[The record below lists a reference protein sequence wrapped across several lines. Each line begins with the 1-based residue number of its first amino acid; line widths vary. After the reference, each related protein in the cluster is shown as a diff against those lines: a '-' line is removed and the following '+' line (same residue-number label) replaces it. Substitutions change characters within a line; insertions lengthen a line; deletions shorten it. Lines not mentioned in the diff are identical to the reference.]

1 MRKDA
6 TMITAVG
13 PNGIARAIELRGDA
27 VARSEPV
34 ARTGTAAS
42 RGAATPKS
50 PAAELAAQG
59 APVDTGRVA
68 ALRTAIANGSYT
80 VDPKAIAERMI
91 ALDLPKSA

>member
-27 VARSEPV
+27 VSQSEPV
-34 ARTGTAAS
+34 AKVGTSASHGTDTPRT
-42 RGAATPKS
+42 

-59 APVDTGRVA
+59 APVDGGKVA
-68 ALRTAIANGSYT
+68 ALRAAIADGSYK
-80 VDPKAIAERMI
+80 VDARAIADRMI
-91 ALDLPKSA
+91 ALDLPAKA